1 MFLELLYLLSFILI
15 PLIVV
20 FLKLRISS
28 AAVFLWIM
36 VSWFPFLLELFEFIQ
51 FHIYAHYFIILFLYV
66 LFWLIVI
73 KIYKSIAHKIIYIW
87 FSVFLHFVCIIFL
100 IFNHFITFLNS
111 PTYTTIHD
119 NIYAI
124 ETRNWWAWA
133 DENLVQVQIIQSYGI
148 LGIVKYSWYISD
160 SEVRYKHDKV
170 HNSLDISMRNYDS
183 RVFENVVTI
192 SL

>member
-1 MFLELLYLLSFILI
+1 MFLELLYILSFILI

-28 AAVFLWIM
+28 AAVFLWII
-36 VSWFPFLLELFEFIQ
+36 VSWLPFLLELFEFIQ
-51 FHIYAHYFIILFLYV
+51 FHVYAHYFIVLFLYV
-66 LFWLIVI
+66 LFWLIVF

-87 FSVFLHFVCIIFL
+87 FSVFLHLVCVIFL
-100 IFNHFITFLNS
+100 IFNHFIAILNS

-133 DENLVQVQIIQSYGI
+133 DENMVKVLIVQSFGI
-148 LGIVKYSWYISD
+148 LSIVKFSD
-160 SEVRYKHDKV
+160 SYRDSEIRYSYDLLKDT
-170 HNSLDISMRNYDS
+170 LDILMKRDDS
-183 RVFENVVTI
+183 WDFYKEIMI